1 MGVPTI
7 TNYNPVTKSARQPSE
22 NSQAR
27 IFGWIGGL
35 VALAIIMISLIT
47 RSQTAPPPDSGRTRE
62 MDAVVIPKD
71 AARSRLSLDFTWSK
85 IGFDDIMEANFI
97 VKNDSDYS
105 VKDLEITCQ
114 HTANSGTKIDK
125 QYANDL

>member
-1 MGVPTI
+1 
-7 TNYNPVTKSARQPSE
+7 
-22 NSQAR
+22 
-27 IFGWIGGL
+27 
-35 VALAIIMISLIT
+35 
-47 RSQTAPPPDSGRTRE
+47 

-114 HTANSGTKIDK
+114 HTANSGTKIDSNTRTIYEIVK
-125 QYANDL
+125 PHSTRRFPKFNMGFIHSQATSSACNIADFAISE